1 MTDDALSLFG
11 NGANTDAPGCQ
22 KGSLWQ
28 WRKKKT
34 MAILSAI
41 VSLPAFGCR
50 EGEAFFDHVQSL
62 DRLISE
68 YQKACSQAVLEEVAA
83 FTEKCNEVFGCTFSY
98 SWIWKA

>member
-1 MTDDALSLFG
+1 MAM
-11 NGANTDAPGCQ
+11 AQ
-22 KGSLWQ
+22 
-28 WRKKKT
+28 KKT
-34 MAILSAI
+34 MAIL
-41 VSLPAFGCR
+41 SLPAFGCR

-98 SWIWKA
+98 SWIWKV